1 MPLSCTFLL
10 ALFARF
16 FSSSPTIAIILYR
29 GVCGVWGIVIVNN
42 WLEKRIPQP
51 TKPKPTSN
59 AHSEQQQQQQQ
70 QQYQRHTL
78 LRRAGIGFCCSVV
91 SDCISNGIRVLKTYK
106 QTADVPVG
114 YVEAF
119 HELWTESGIFF
130 LVRGLGMKLVSN
142 GLSGILF
149 SVVWK
154 MLMERMKTRE
164 KTNNSTNNS
173 GTTTTTT
180 STGPLMTEES
190 KTK

>member
-1 MPLSCTFLL
+1 M
-10 ALFARF
+10 
-16 FSSSPTIAIILYR
+16 
-29 GVCGVWGIVIVNN
+29 CGVWGIVIVNN

-51 TKPKPTSN
+51 TKPQPTSN

-70 QQYQRHTL
+70 YQRRTL
-78 LRRAGIGFCCSVV
+78 VRRAGIGFCCSVV

-119 HELWTESGIFF
+119 QELWTESGILF

-154 MLMERMKTRE
+154 MLMEHMKTRE
-164 KTNNSTNNS
+164 KTNNST
-173 GTTTTTT
+173 TTT
-180 STGPLMTEES
+180 STGTLMTEES